1 MKTQDLEKE
10 QSARRGIG
18 DFTEDCGTAC
28 ACCGGKV
35 RGALMKRFVSQNCKR
50 KSFLGVLGNAKTGRG
65 QDFNARKGG
74 GELGEDQRIV
84 RATAGN
90 DELVNFCFG
99 QEDRKST
106 RLNSSHDQI
115 SYAV

>member
-50 KSFLGVLGNAKTGRG
+50 KSFLGVLGNDKTGRG
-65 QDFNARKGG
+65 QDFNARKFVV
-74 GELGEDQRIV
+74 EFVDDQRFL
-84 RATAGN
+84 RSTAVN
-90 DELVNFCFG
+90 YELVNFCFG
-99 QEDRKST
+99 QDVTVQSIDHRERGEDCR
-106 RLNSSHDQI
+106 
-115 SYAV
+115 